1 VALLAAST
9 VGDGTDLGDGDTA
22 PTVQLLAALLLTAT
36 TDEEL
41 VAMKLLVAGSWR
53 RSGGASVKERPL
65 TVLAP
70 GPVLAHP

>member
-1 VALLAAST
+1 
-9 VGDGTDLGDGDTA
+9 
-22 PTVQLLAALLLTAT
+22 
-36 TDEEL
+36 

>member
-1 VALLAAST
+1 VLLAAST
-9 VGDGTDLGDGDTA
+9 VGDGTDLGDGDAA
-22 PTVQLLAALLLTAT
+22 PTVQLLVALLLTAM
-36 TDEEL
+36 TDEE
-41 VAMKLLVAGSWR
+41 LVAGSWR